1 MSRLGFH
8 PDLLSKSRA
17 VPRPLGA
24 ASAPLLSVFGSR
36 DAVLAHPPQMCIFFV
51 MHISNGPLGAQ
62 CQERKGYL
70 GHAFLLPLGLC
81 TRQMRR
87 ECQPMCPCFLHF
99 PRMASCPEKSDGQ
112 S

>member
-1 MSRLGFH
+1 MFKVTSNKMSRLGFH

-36 DAVLAHPPQMCIFFV
+36 DAMLAHPPQMCIFFV

-62 CQERKGYL
+62 CQERKG
-70 GHAFLLPLGLC
+70 
-81 TRQMRR
+81 
-87 ECQPMCPCFLHF
+87 
-99 PRMASCPEKSDGQ
+99 
-112 S
+112 